1 MKIGSFS
8 LIKELNT
15 SLILNTIKE
24 KKSIS
29 RADIAKLTGLTAAT
43 VTNITSELLK
53 YNLIEETEFGTSSGG
68 RKPILLEFNHSYYNV
83 VGVVISKEEIM
94 VSLTDLNSNLI
105 TKVIVETK
113 KDLSPEEVLDKISDT
128 TLSVIKSSSKK
139 VLGVGI
145 SMEGLVDER
154 NGVCVL
160 SSSFGWKNISIAD
173 YISKK
178 LSLPVFV
185 NNDVK
190 AMAKGEEMFGEGKEF
205 SNFVLLYTG
214 YGIGASLVYNGE
226 IYRGASNYACEI
238 GHITIDINGPKCSCG
253 NRGCFQSLA
262 SGEALIKEIKSNNK
276 EITVSDIIAR
286 IKENDKEILVQLDKQ
301 AHYIGVGIANI
312 INIFN
317 PSKIIITGYISL
329 APEYIKDIIL
339 KEANERSLSN
349 MRNDTKII
357 FSNMGTENKYKGAV
371 GLFISELFDNP
382 EIFF

>member
-68 RKPILLEFNHSYYNV
+68 RKPMLLEFNHSYYNV
-83 VGVVISKEEIM
+83 GGVVISKEEIM

-178 LSLPVFV
+178 LF
-185 NNDVK
+185 
-190 AMAKGEEMFGEGKEF
+190 M
-205 SNFVLLYTG
+205 SNF
-214 YGIGASLVYNGE
+214 
-226 IYRGASNYACEI
+226 
-238 GHITIDINGPKCSCG
+238 
-253 NRGCFQSLA
+253 F
-262 SGEALIKEIKSNNK
+262 
-276 EITVSDIIAR
+276 
-286 IKENDKEILVQLDKQ
+286 
-301 AHYIGVGIANI
+301 
-312 INIFN
+312 
-317 PSKIIITGYISL
+317 
-329 APEYIKDIIL
+329 
-339 KEANERSLSN
+339 
-349 MRNDTKII
+349 
-357 FSNMGTENKYKGAV
+357 
-371 GLFISELFDNP
+371 
-382 EIFF
+382 